1 MKQSVTKQV
10 FAALDANPYMKQ
22 AIKYGI
28 ANHSAIAKKLEI
40 KGASEVAVKAAVR
53 RYAEQLEYYDYSK
66 KLKKLFTGTQVVLKS
81 DITVL
86 VLSPTLDSLAA
97 AQKVSKL
104 LGNEFSMI
112 SSPSAITLI
121 IDQKKLPEV
130 KKIIRPK
137 SIMETIKNQYSL
149 SLRSPLEVETTPGW
163 VAFFT
168 ELLAREG
175 INIREY
181 FSCYLDTVFVLN
193 KEDALKA
200 YELLDG
206 ILGER

>member
-1 MKQSVTKQV
+1 MKQNVTKQV
-10 FAALDANPYMKQ
+10 FASLDANPYMKQ

-28 ANHSAIAKKLEI
+28 ANHSAIAKKLGI

-53 RYAEQLEYYDYSK
+53 RYAEQLEYHDYSK
-66 KLKKLFTGTQVVLKS
+66 DLKKLFANTQVVLKS

-97 AQKVSKL
+97 TQKVSKL

-112 SSPSAITLI
+112 SSTGSITLI
-121 IDQKKLPEV
+121 IDQMKLVEV
-130 KKIIRPK
+130 KKIIPPK
-137 SIMETIKNQYSL
+137 SIVRVIKNQYSL
-149 SLRSPLEVETTPGW
+149 LLSSPVEVETTPGW

-181 FSCYLDTVFVLN
+181 FSCYLDTVFVLD
-193 KEDALKA
+193 KENALKA
-200 YELLDG
+200 YKLFDK
-206 ILGER
+206 ILT